1 MTAPNFDFDELRN
14 LTIGTVES
22 VSAREI
28 RVILD
33 ISAPQSTALNT
44 GTPTLFPKINGYVL
58 LPNEAGALI
67 GMITSMHIEQ
77 SPYPKRK
84 GFKDFETKQIILY

>member
-1 MTAPNFDFDELRN
+1 MTTPNINYNDLRN

-22 VSAREI
+22 VSPSEI
-28 RVILD
+28 RVLLD
-33 ISAPQSTALNT
+33 LNAPQNTALNT

-67 GMITSMHIEQ
+67 GMI
-77 SPYPKRK
+77 
-84 GFKDFETKQIILY
+84 